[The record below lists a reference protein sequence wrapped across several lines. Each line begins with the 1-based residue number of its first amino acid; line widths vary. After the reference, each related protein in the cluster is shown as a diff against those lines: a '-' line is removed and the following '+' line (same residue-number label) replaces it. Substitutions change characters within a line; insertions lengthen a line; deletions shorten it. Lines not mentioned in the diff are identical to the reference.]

1 MSLEQVSLIQVR
13 LVCKEGDRGSLH
25 VKSTFDTTEKMEHRT
40 DESISFTDD
49 DLVIIK
55 NCRESKCEIA
65 LETIRLPDAGRI
77 VCRPSR
83 QGSFVLTS
91 KVVSEV
97 RYQRKVCLGGGE
109 SIVMQSSRWRAS
121 TKRGAYSGPM

>member
-1 MSLEQVSLIQVR
+1 MSGHVALIQVR
-13 LVCKEGDRGSLH
+13 LVCKEADRGSLH
-25 VKSTFDTTEKMEHRT
+25 VKSTFDATEKMEHRT

-55 NCRESKCEIA
+55 NCRESACVIG
-65 LETIRLPDAGRI
+65 LETIRLSDGSRI

-91 KVVSEV
+91 RVASEV
-97 RYQRKVCLGGGE
+97 RCARKIALGGGE
-109 SIVMQSSRWRAS
+109 SLVMSSSQWKPS
-121 TKRGAYSGPM
+121 LKRGNYSGPV